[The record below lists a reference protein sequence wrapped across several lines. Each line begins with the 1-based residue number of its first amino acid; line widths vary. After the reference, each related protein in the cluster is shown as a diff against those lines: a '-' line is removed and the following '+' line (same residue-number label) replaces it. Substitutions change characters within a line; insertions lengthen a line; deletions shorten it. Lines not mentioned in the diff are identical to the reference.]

1 MDSPSNGS
9 ANYKLQAIKE
19 ALKNGSITKEQLFT
33 RLSNAV
39 EQEYQKPVSEQDVA
53 FLSACQ
59 DILDEMRTGKVY
71 VSRKE
76 ECKKAL
82 KQCLSQ
88 EVRHRS
94 KKQNVLWRGA
104 LAAFALIVL
113 AVGVEMLLHREWLEG
128 ASTDDGQQ
136 YVVQGQEMDPGIIS
150 DGIAD
155 NEPRTG
161 ELTTTNLD
169 EAIKFLG
176 FEPDLPTWMPEGWN
190 VENYY
195 VAAVSDSLK
204 IITNYVTPDVQIVA
218 FSQTRFL
225 SIEDAFLSFEQN
237 QEGTLFQIDKIE
249 VYSAQ
254 NLERNRYTWKMNED
268 IFSLSGVIND
278 LEATQMITSIIDHRS
293 EKNEQ

>member
-53 FLSACQ
+53 FLFACQ

-94 KKQNVLWRGA
+94 KK
-104 LAAFALIVL
+104 
-113 AVGVEMLLHREWLEG
+113 
-128 ASTDDGQQ
+128 
-136 YVVQGQEMDPGIIS
+136 
-150 DGIAD
+150 
-155 NEPRTG
+155 
-161 ELTTTNLD
+161 
-169 EAIKFLG
+169 
-176 FEPDLPTWMPEGWN
+176 
-190 VENYY
+190 
-195 VAAVSDSLK
+195 
-204 IITNYVTPDVQIVA
+204 
-218 FSQTRFL
+218 
-225 SIEDAFLSFEQN
+225 
-237 QEGTLFQIDKIE
+237 
-249 VYSAQ
+249 
-254 NLERNRYTWKMNED
+254 
-268 IFSLSGVIND
+268 
-278 LEATQMITSIIDHRS
+278 
-293 EKNEQ
+293 

>member
-53 FLSACQ
+53 FLFACQ

-104 LAAFALIVL
+104 LAAVALIVL

-150 DGIAD
+150 EGIAD

-169 EAIKFLG
+169 EVIKFLG
-176 FEPDLPTWMPEGWN
+176 FEPDLPTWMPEGWK
-190 VENYY
+190 
-195 VAAVSDSLK
+195 L
-204 IITNYVTPDVQIVA
+204 TNYEVGVVTDETIIKATYVKADDIIVFIQKKYTDLDNA
-218 FSQTRFL
+218 YASL
-225 SIEDAFLSFEQN
+225 EQN
-237 QEGTLFQIDKIE
+237 AEGHVITIGNTE
-249 VYSAQ
+249 VYYSE
-254 NLERNRYTWKMNED
+254 NINRVRYNWKKEND
-268 IFSLSGVIND
+268 VFSLSGNLASKD
-278 LEATQMITSIIDHRS
+278 ANQIILS
-293 EKNEQ
+293 SLQN

>member
-19 ALKNGSITKEQLFT
+19 SLKNGSITKEQFFT

-39 EQEYQKPVSEQDVA
+39 EQEYQKPVNEQDAA
-53 FLSACQ
+53 FLFACQ

-82 KQCLSQ
+82 KQRLSQ

-94 KKQNVLWRGA
+94 RKQNVLWRGA
-104 LAAFALIVL
+104 LAAVALIVL
-113 AVGVEMLLHREWLEG
+113 AVGVEMLLHREWFEG
-128 ASTDDGQQ
+128 TSTDDGQQ
-136 YVVQGQEMDPGIIS
+136 YVVQGQEIDPGIIS
-150 DGIAD
+150 EGVAD

-176 FEPDLPTWMPEGWN
+176 FEPDLPTWMPEGWKPAGYD
-190 VENYY
+190 VVILADEKRFRVQY
-195 VAAVSDSLK
+195 
-204 IITNYVTPDVQIVA
+204 TNSNTNTKFVYSQILYTQMEEA
-218 FSQTRFL
+218 Y
-225 SIEDAFLSFEQN
+225 ASFEQN
-237 QEGTLFQIDKIE
+237 SNGQSFEIGKIKIYQSVNTDKKRYNWTLDNS
-249 VYSAQ
+249 V
-254 NLERNRYTWKMNED
+254 
-268 IFSLSGVIND
+268 FSLAGDVDYDTVYQI
-278 LEATQMITSIIDHRS
+278 ICSIIKSKGR
-293 EKNEQ
+293 